1 MQVTFWRWISFSRL
15 WLILLLLPVSTHFL
29 KFRSLVEEI
38 EGMIYQVEK
47 VLKSSKVLSI
57 LSQVDP
63 KKKVEIGSFRISGDG
78 TQEGR
83 KLVSVNL
90 QSFSRLIFQLARSHM
105 RDPMSTCLK
114 WWTLCARTLRI
125 MPRQLLRPV
134 GSQLSSGLAHL
145 TIVTWPFFIAHLS
158 RMILLDHF

>member
-1 MQVTFWRWISFSRL
+1 MQVTFQRWISFSRL

-83 KLVSVNL
+83 KLVSASL
-90 QSFSRLIFQLARSHM
+90 
-105 RDPMSTCLK
+105 
-114 WWTLCARTLRI
+114 
-125 MPRQLLRPV
+125 
-134 GSQLSSGLAHL
+134 
-145 TIVTWPFFIAHLS
+145 
-158 RMILLDHF
+158 

>member
-15 WLILLLLPVSTHFL
+15 WLVLLLLPVSTHFL

-78 TQEGR
+78 SQEGR
-83 KLVSVNL
+83 KLVSVSL
-90 QSFSRLIFQLARSHM
+90 QSVS
-105 RDPMSTCLK
+105 
-114 WWTLCARTLRI
+114 
-125 MPRQLLRPV
+125 
-134 GSQLSSGLAHL
+134 
-145 TIVTWPFFIAHLS
+145 
-158 RMILLDHF
+158 

>member
-1 MQVTFWRWISFSRL
+1 MQVTFQRWISFSRL

-47 VLKSSKVLSI
+47 VLRSSKVLSI

-83 KLVSVNL
+83 KLVSVREAFL
-90 QSFSRLIFQLARSHM
+90 
-105 RDPMSTCLK
+105 
-114 WWTLCARTLRI
+114 
-125 MPRQLLRPV
+125 
-134 GSQLSSGLAHL
+134 
-145 TIVTWPFFIAHLS
+145 
-158 RMILLDHF
+158 